1 MSRVILCT
9 GKTARKPYVLKSSGV
24 RVYTIEEL
32 CYCLRTGLDLLDE
45 SVIDHE
51 MALFI
56 KNELGFEER
65 GALLEEM
72 VLTKA
77 DLKSR
82 LVVIFCTGDYFDR
95 DEITKI
101 CEELDELSK
110 MSRIGRLKRRA
121 DRFMADGN
129 IRKAAAEYRKLLA
142 DRESS
147 DLTQHEYGNVLHN
160 IGIADIRTRM
170 YTRAAEDFR
179 EAYERNENI
188 ESLKCYLYALK
199 LGHNDKMF
207 VSEAMRLL
215 DSSDLVRKIEEE
227 LDDASEKAAGS
238 GEYEQIDRLKILYQ
252 QGRSREFE
260 RLSDDI
266 ISTLK
271 ARYRA
276 GSEAEE

>member
-1 MSRVILCT
+1 MSRVILCA
-9 GKTARKPYVLKSSGV
+9 GRTADKPYVLKTSGV

-32 CYCLRTGLDLLDE
+32 CYCLRASLDMLDE
-45 SVIDHE
+45 SSIDRE

-77 DLKSR
+77 DLRSR
-82 LVVIFCTGDYFDR
+82 LVVIFCTGDYFNR

-101 CEELDELSK
+101 CLEIDEIAA
-110 MSRIGRLKRRA
+110 MSRIRRMKRRA
-121 DRFMADGN
+121 DHYMESGN
-129 IRKAAAEYRKLLA
+129 IKTAAAEYRKLLA
-142 DRESS
+142 DQESS
-147 DLTQHEYGNVLHN
+147 SLSQVEYGNVLHN
-160 IGIADIRTRM
+160 IGIADIRSRS
-170 YTRAAEDFR
+170 YQQAAEDFR
-179 EAYERNENI
+179 EAYERNENT

-199 LGHNDKMF
+199 LGHNDKMY

-215 DSSDLVRKIEEE
+215 DSSELVRKVEEE
-227 LDDASEKAAGS
+227 LEEADERSKSS
-238 GEYEQIDRLKILYQ
+238 GEYEQIDRLKILFQ

-260 RLSDDI
+260 RLSDDMI
-266 ISTLK
+266 ATLK

-276 GSEAEE
+276 ANDAE

>member
-1 MSRVILCT
+1 MSRVILCA
-9 GKTARKPYVLKSSGV
+9 GKTAKEPYVLKTSGV

-32 CYCLRTGLDLLDE
+32 CYCLVRSLDLLDE
-45 SVIDHE
+45 SVIDRE

-56 KNELGFEER
+56 KNDLGFEER
-65 GALLEEM
+65 GTLLEEM

-95 DEITKI
+95 EEITKI
-101 CEELDELSK
+101 CDDLDELAR
-110 MSRIGRLKRRA
+110 MSRIERLKRRA

-129 IRKAAAEYRKLLA
+129 VRKAASEYRKILA
-142 DRESS
+142 DRDCSNLS
-147 DLTQHEYGNVLHN
+147 QNEYGNILHN
-160 IGIADIRTRM
+160 IGVADIRARL
-170 YTRAAEDFR
+170 YSRAADDFR
-179 EAYERNENI
+179 EAYERNENP
-188 ESLKCYLYALK
+188 ESLKCYLYSLK
-199 LGHNDKMF
+199 LGHNEKMY

-215 DSSDLVRKIEEE
+215 DSSDFIRQVEDE
-227 LDDASEKAAGS
+227 LENANEKASGS

-252 QGRSREFE
+252 QGRTREFE
-260 RLSDDI
+260 KLSEDM

-276 GSEAEE
+276 QSDI